1 MLSQTNSIVE
11 INNVTTYKQSNNQK
25 HIVSRVG
32 L

>member
-11 INNVTTYKQSNNQK
+11 INNVTTYKQSNNQT
-25 HIVSRVG
+25 HIVLRVG